1 MSFRLK
7 GEILSNKFYGLAL
20 LSIRGAT
27 IQRMAGPY
35 LLTSAPK
42 LSERIGKESIVND
55 FFNGIALTYR
65 NFIQ

>member
-7 GEILSNKFYGLAL
+7 GEILSNELYDLAL
-20 LSIRGAT
+20 LSIRDAT

-42 LSERIGKESIVND
+42 LSECIGKKSV
-55 FFNGIALTYR
+55 AHHVL
-65 NFIQ
+65 